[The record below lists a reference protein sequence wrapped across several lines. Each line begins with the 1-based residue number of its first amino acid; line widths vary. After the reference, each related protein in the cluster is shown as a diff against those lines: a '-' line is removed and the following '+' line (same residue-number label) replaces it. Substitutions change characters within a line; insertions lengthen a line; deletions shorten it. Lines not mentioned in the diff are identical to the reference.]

1 MGTMQIVILFSL
13 FFLGLLGYGLSYIYR
28 SRRKTEV
35 MLRQLD
41 NYNSIIDQANDAM
54 LVIDIVDGRIHQANP
69 SAATLLGCSEFEL
82 SQMTFFD
89 IHPKEYYQRSSEI
102 VADVWEKGGL
112 IYKDVPFKTRSGEVI
127 PVECSAR
134 VAPFA
139 GRPAIVIYA
148 RDIRERLRLEAEIDQ
163 ARRII
168 DVKNKDI
175 RDSIEYSRRI
185 QESVFLEKDRLK
197 DLLSESFI
205 FFRPREVVSGDF
217 YWFSELQVHKG
228 DPAEAVY
235 PVGTRMV
242 VIAAVDCTGHGV
254 PGAFVSLIGNALL
267 SRAMS
272 DKEIYTP
279 AKAMDHMNLEIKAS
293 LNKNKNLASMRDG
306 MDMALVFI
314 DPVRRQLQYA
324 GANNP
329 VCIIRHNNG
338 RPVMEE
344 FKADKQS
351 ITPSHDVEVKPFANR
366 VVNLEPGDVVYL
378 FTDGYA
384 DQFGGAAI
392 HGKPEGRKFMARRL
406 RELLLSI
413 AHLPAEE
420 QQKELERNLDEWQGD
435 LPQVDDILVIGIKI
449 G

>member
-1 MGTMQIVILFSL
+1 MNSTQIIILFSL
-13 FFLGLLGYGLSYIYR
+13 ILLALIGLGLSYVYR
-28 SRRKTEV
+28 SKRRTRV
-35 MLRQLD
+35 MLQQLD

-54 LVIDIVDGRIHQANP
+54 LVIDIVDGRIHQTNP
-69 SAATLLGCSEFEL
+69 SAATLLGYSEFEL
-82 SQMTFFD
+82 SQMSFFD
-89 IHPKEYYQRSSEI
+89 IHPKEYFQRSSEI

-112 IYKDVPFKTRSGEVI
+112 IYKDVPFKTRSGESI

-148 RDIRERLRLEAEIDQ
+148 RDIRERLRMETEIDQ

-168 DVKNKDI
+168 DARNKDI

-197 DLLSESFI
+197 DLLPESFI

-217 YWFSELQVHKG
+217 YWFSELHVNKG
-228 DPAEAVY
+228 DPAAAVY

-242 VIAAVDCTGHGV
+242 VIASVDCTGHGV

-267 SRAMS
+267 SRAMV
-272 DKEIYTP
+272 DKEVYTP
-279 AKAMDHMNLEIKAS
+279 AAALDHMNREIKAS

-306 MDMALVFI
+306 MDMALCFI
-314 DPVRRQLQYA
+314 DPERRQLQYA

-329 VCIIRHNNG
+329 ICIVRHNNG
-338 RPVMEE
+338 SPVVEE

-351 ITPSHDVEVKPFANR
+351 ITPSHDVKVKAFTNR
-366 VVNLEPGDVVYL
+366 VVDLAPGDVVYL

-384 DQFGGAAI
+384 DQFGGAEI
-392 HGKPEGRKFMARRL
+392 HGKPEGKKFMAKRL
-406 RELLLSI
+406 RDLLLKI
-413 AHLPAEE
+413 ANLPAQE
-420 QQKELERNLDEWQGD
+420 QQTRLEKTLDEWQNN
-435 LPQVDDILVIGIKI
+435 LPQVDDVLVIGIRI
-449 G
+449 S